1 MKVEEKIEEQPAREA
16 GGFAQRLWDFLKLLE
31 DMENK
36 KEKVRNVSGEL
47 EGPFDSKATYGYT
60 VKLGIE
66 MNDFP
71 FRRGFHPHPRPLTHV
86 RSIRSKNVVAES
98 VIDVFDEGDG
108 ISVVAQMPSV
118 KEEDIDLKI
127 IDNIL
132 TITARTSEGEIE
144 RDISVSDGSDIKEA
158 SFKNGI
164 LTIKLSRKENEV
176 R

>member
-1 MKVEEKIEEQPAREA
+1 MKAKMELKDSPTH
-16 GGFAQRLWDFLKLLE
+16 GFAEGLRDFLKLLE
-31 DMENK
+31 EMENK
-36 KEKVRNVSGEL
+36 GETIRTVSGEL
-47 EGPFDSKATYGYT
+47 EGPFDSKAAYGYT

-66 MNDFP
+66 KNDFP
-71 FRRGFHPHPRPLTHV
+71 FRRGFHPRPRPTAHV
-86 RSIRSKNVVAES
+86 RLIRSENVAADP
-98 VIDVFDEGDG
+98 VIDVFDEGDC
-108 ISVVAQMPSV
+108 ISVVAQMPCV

-164 LTIKLSRKENEV
+164 LEIKIKKEK
-176 R
+176 

>member
-36 KEKVRNVSGEL
+36 KEKVRTVSGEL
-47 EGPFDSKATYGYT
+47 EGPFDSKAAYGYT

-66 MNDFP
+66 KNDFP
-71 FRRGFHPHPRPLTHV
+71 FRGGFHPRPRPLTHV
-86 RSIRSKNVVAES
+86 RSIKAENVAAEP
-98 VIDVFDEGDG
+98 VIDVFDEGDC
-108 ISVVAQMPSV
+108 ISVVAQIPSV

-132 TITARTSEGEIE
+132 TITARTPEGDIE

-164 LTIKLSRKENEV
+164 LEIKIKKEK
-176 R
+176 